1 MGWYCTGVGWSG
13 YGTVMGAVGV
23 VVMDDPDADPHS
35 IRLIGTIHTSTAPTN
50 TNNHY
55 HSILYY

>member
-1 MGWYCTGVGWSG
+1 MGV